1 MAELA
6 NYSVVE
12 YVFKHKQNHV
22 LEGLYE
28 GELRISILQQIPSR
42 QTNVKT
48 IK

>member
-1 MAELA
+1 MAELT
-6 NYSVVE
+6 NSSVVE

-28 GELRISILQQIPSR
+28 EELRLSTFSQIPSR

-48 IK
+48 Y